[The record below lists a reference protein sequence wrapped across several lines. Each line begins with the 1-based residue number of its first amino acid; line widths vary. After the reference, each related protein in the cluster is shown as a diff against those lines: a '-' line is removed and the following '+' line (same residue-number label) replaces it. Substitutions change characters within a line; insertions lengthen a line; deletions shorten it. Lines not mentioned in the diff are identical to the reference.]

1 MLIDVDDV
9 PEAPEQTNDK
19 PGTWILVLRTQKIL
33 FFHCFLEWHTAF
45 GVTNTENSWVK
56 RNLHS
61 LILLIDPGSIVY
73 WNASTILISK
83 WWMIWIQRAE
93 KERTR
98 VQLFQCL
105 HSQDEKTGLPWDKWL
120 VGGRA
125 DTRTHGSHQPWG
137 SQHWP
142 GLPGFWEKL
151 TTEFLLNNE
160 MVPI

>member
-1 MLIDVDDV
+1 MC
-9 PEAPEQTNDK
+9 PRPQSRRMTNLGLESWYSGLKD
-19 PGTWILVLRTQKIL
+19 TIFSLFLR
-33 FFHCFLEWHTAF
+33 EWHTAF
-45 GVTNTENSWVK
+45 GVTNTENSWAK
-56 RNLHS
+56 RHLHS

-105 HSQDEKTGLPWDKWL
+105 HSRDEKTGLPWDKWL

-125 DTRTHGSHQPWG
+125 DTRTQGSHQPRG

-151 TTEFLLNNE
+151 TTELLLNDE